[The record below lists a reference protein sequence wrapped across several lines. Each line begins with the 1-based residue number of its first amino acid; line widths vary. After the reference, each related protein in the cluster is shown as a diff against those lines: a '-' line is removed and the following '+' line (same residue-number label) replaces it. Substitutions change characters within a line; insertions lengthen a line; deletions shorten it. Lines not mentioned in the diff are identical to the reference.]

1 MGRGLWEVHPVDCI
15 RKEKCQEYRENIRVF
30 YIRVRMITRRSN
42 EFYRERFLFE
52 IIYVDNFII
61 VILILKKFISRF
73 LELIESFVELQE
85 IDGSISA
92 MNR

>member
-1 MGRGLWEVHPVDCI
+1 
-15 RKEKCQEYRENIRVF
+15 
-30 YIRVRMITRRSN
+30 MITRRSN

-73 LELIESFVELQE
+73 LELIESFVELYSYRKLMDQF
-85 IDGSISA
+85 
-92 MNR
+92 RR